1 MLNYGYY
8 NVAAATIDVQIGDV
22 EANTEAILKKAKEC
36 REQTDLL
43 VFPELCISGYTC
55 GDLFFES
62 ALLDA
67 CEAALER
74 LRSTLGLSRE
84 QVQSMTYKQ
93 LAKALND
100 RLSVTPSCG
109 DAYLY
114 DAAVLLLPPLLDT
127 LPEQTELEEDG
138 APPLGQPLL
147 PPRSLEERLKAN
159 LPPRDSVLG
168 DMEAGS
174 LIQFMDE
181 LVAPCAAEFT
191 AIYEQYFRQYGNKTV
206 SELAAD
212 CAEMPEAERQTVLY
226 ELLIHPFASLE
237 EHPNKR
243 YCP

>member
-1 MLNYGYY
+1 MK
-8 NVAAATIDVQIGDV
+8 I
-22 EANTEAILKKAKEC
+22 E
-36 REQTDLL
+36 R
-43 VFPELCISGYTC
+43 FPLQ
-55 GDLFFES
+55 DRL
-62 ALLDA
+62 ALLDTGRCA
-67 CEAALER
+67 HPEYAAAIIHRFADMTLPEYFRGFEAELER

-93 LAKALND
+93 LAKALDD

-114 DAAVLLLPPLLDT
+114 DAAVLLLPPL
-127 LPEQTELEEDG
+127 
-138 APPLGQPLL
+138 GQPLL
-147 PPRSLEERLKAN
+147 PPRSLEERLKAG
-159 LPPRDSVLG
+159 LTPRDCVLV

-174 LIQFMDE
+174 LIRFMDE
-181 LVAPCAAEFT
+181 LVAPCAAEFK
-191 AIYEQYFRQYGNKTV
+191 AIYEQYFQQYGNKTV

-212 CAEMPEAERQTVLY
+212 YVAMPEAERQTVLY

>member
-1 MLNYGYY
+1 MTLPEYFQGF
-8 NVAAATIDVQIGDV
+8 
-22 EANTEAILKKAKEC
+22 EAE
-36 REQTDLL
+36 
-43 VFPELCISGYTC
+43 
-55 GDLFFES
+55 
-62 ALLDA
+62 
-67 CEAALER
+67 LER
-74 LRSTLGLSRE
+74 LRSALGLSRE
-84 QVQSMTYKQ
+84 RVQSMTYKQ
-93 LAKALND
+93 LAKALDD
-100 RLSVTPSCG
+100 RLSATPSCG

-114 DAAVLLLPPLLDT
+114 DAAALLLPSLLGAP
-127 LPEQTELEEDG
+127 PEQTGQEEDG

-147 PPRSLEERLKAN
+147 PPRSLEERLKAS

-212 CAEMPEAERQTVLY
+212 CAAMPEAERQTVLY

>member
-1 MLNYGYY
+1 MK
-8 NVAAATIDVQIGDV
+8 I
-22 EANTEAILKKAKEC
+22 E
-36 REQTDLL
+36 R
-43 VFPELCISGYTC
+43 FPLQ
-55 GDLFFES
+55 DRL
-62 ALLDA
+62 ALLDTGRCA
-67 CEAALER
+67 HPEYAAAIIHRFADMTLPEYFQSFEAELER

-84 QVQSMTYKQ
+84 RVQSMTYKQ
-93 LAKALND
+93 LAKALDD

-114 DAAVLLLPPLLDT
+114 DAAALLLPPLLGAP
-127 LPEQTELEEDG
+127 PEQTGQEEAG

-147 PPRSLEERLKAN
+147 PPRSLEERLKAS
-159 LPPRDSVLG
+159 LTPRDCVLV

-174 LIQFMDE
+174 LIRFMDE

-191 AIYEQYFRQYGNKTV
+191 AIYEQYFQQYGNKTV

-212 CAEMPEAERQTVLY
+212 YVAMPEAERQTVLY